1 MLRPIDINIDNA
13 VAFSATGRIVLTD
26 VDVAISVINN
36 KLLKHDELS
45 LYVEVES
52 FKGIAIDA
60 LMRDIKFAIPHFN
73 RFSKKAVITNKPW
86 LQKIVSISDKL
97 FPSIEIR
104 QFGSYQKFQAKTW
117 LAGELAN

>member
-1 MLRPIDINIDNA
+1 MNIDNA
-13 VAFSATGRIVLTD
+13 VAFSAAGRIIPED
-26 VDVAISVINN
+26 VDVAISFING
-36 KLLKHDELS
+36 KLLEHDELS

-52 FKGIAIDA
+52 FGGITMGA

-86 LQKIVSISDKL
+86 LQKVVSISDKL

-104 QFGSYQKFQAKTW
+104 QFESYQKFQAKTW